1 MKYHRW
7 SFFSIYFKIYTF
19 YSFFYIT
26 AKFLKILINS
36 LPFQSLTM
44 KYFLRIFAFK
54 DTLNCLF
61 IVGLVKTGYLYCDS
75 GYVSSCINTLIFRNK
90 IGKKILI
97 TIISFYGLL
106 IYLSLASPHHWSEL
120 LRINLHWTPS
130 LETGVRLSNRYRSC
144 NIDILPT
151 FTHFIGIIFYII
163 MLIQFQNIFYRHSL
177 VHSGGHYWYI
187 FSMI

>member
-1 MKYHRW
+1 
-7 SFFSIYFKIYTF
+7 
-19 YSFFYIT
+19 
-26 AKFLKILINS
+26 
-36 LPFQSLTM
+36 M

-54 DTLNCLF
+54 GTLNCLF
-61 IVGLVKTGYLYCDS
+61 IVGLVKTGYIYCDS

-90 IGKKILI
+90 IGEKILI

-120 LRINLHWTPS
+120 LRIYLHWTPS
-130 LETGVRLSNRYRSC
+130 LKTGVRLSNRYRSC

-151 FTHFIGIIFYII
+151 FTHFIGTIFYII

-177 VHSGGHYWYI
+177 VNSGGHYWYI